1 MKNNTQTGFFRI
13 SRPILVALASSA
25 LAITVLFAACYSP
38 QATRDGG
45 IALEAVSTARS
56 LTTAEGSN
64 QIWIAGMI
72 IDEAFSDK
80 LKELQFEEDR
90 RKDTD
95 GPMSAVKDLWIDLA
109 LKSTVRFEGGRPFF
123 QFPLARFP
131 ASAAPAT
138 VSGAFTILGIPAN
151 KSYYVYLLALDSPL
165 ETIDDFT
172 GDPLATSPAH
182 WFDPAH
188 TPASGYSFNSSTGDA
203 VYGSEGTDLPAG
215 WYYFTEWNSDFDE
228 VTGEW
233 LSLSGTVWAD
243 VNGNPITAQ
252 SFSVEPGEATTVTTL
267 LADW

>member
-1 MKNNTQTGFFRI
+1 MKKDTQAVFFRI
-13 SRPILVALASSA
+13 SRLILAAFMSA
-25 LAITVLFAACYSP
+25 ALFAACYSP

-45 IALEAVSTARS
+45 IALDAVSSARS
-56 LTTAEGSN
+56 LTTAEGSG

-90 RKDTD
+90 RKATD

-123 QFPLARFP
+123 QFPIARFP
-131 ASAAPAT
+131 AGASPAT
-138 VSGAFTILGIPAN
+138 VSGSFTILGVPAN

-188 TPASGYSFNSSTGDA
+188 TPDSGYSFSSSEGDA
-203 VYGSEGTDLPAG
+203 VYGNEGTDLPAG

-233 LSLSGTVWAD
+233 LSLSGTVWTDAS
-243 VNGNPITAQ
+243 GNPITAQ
-252 SFSVEPGEATTVTTL
+252 SFSVEPGEATSVRTILT
-267 LADW
+267 DW